1 MGWNRILSDAGL
13 SDKEANAV
21 IALSNRPNIKASE
34 LAKDLGTTRLDAYNS
49 LERLQRIGLVT
60 STADRPMRFSS
71 PPIGEVVK
79 MLIDIRREQ
88 LSRIEENYK
97 GLNTDLSAS
106 ETIDENTPEDAK
118 FAVLKERIHILKRI
132 EKMAEEAEESLMLV
146 LGRFGILHLCR
157 SPSLEAINTAAAKGI
172 SIRVLAQLDR
182 RTIRFYE
189 QLEDLIEVRHSD
201 DIESQGVVMDVSET
215 IQYLNAEENPVGRGR
230 TDAALVVESTTF
242 ADSQLNLMEAIWD
255 DAIPFETASK
265 RFTEQKI
272 VEPLKLTLD
281 SMSFLDRMRDVL
293 QIKDELP
300 DTDTPFDPSAF
311 MASGLEVNEAR
322 RNLESGGISS
332 LSSFGIDIS
341 SLLRQ
346 VGNRIGE

>member
-1 MGWNRILSDAGL
+1 
-13 SDKEANAV
+13 
-21 IALSNRPNIKASE
+21 
-34 LAKDLGTTRLDAYNS
+34 
-49 LERLQRIGLVT
+49 
-60 STADRPMRFSS
+60 
-71 PPIGEVVK
+71 

-106 ETIDENTPEDAK
+106 ETIDENSPEDAK

-189 QLEDLIEVRHSD
+189 QFEDLIEVRHSD

-215 IQYLNAEENPVGRGR
+215 IQYLNAEENPVAEEDRR
-230 TDAALVVESTTF
+230 RVSCRIYHF
-242 ADSQLNLMEAIWD
+242 ADSQLNLMEAIWMM
-255 DAIPFETASK
+255 PFPSK
-265 RFTEQKI
+265 Q
-272 VEPLKLTLD
+272 PLRD
-281 SMSFLDRMRDVL
+281 SL
-293 QIKDELP
+293 
-300 DTDTPFDPSAF
+300 
-311 MASGLEVNEAR
+311 
-322 RNLESGGISS
+322 
-332 LSSFGIDIS
+332 
-341 SLLRQ
+341 
-346 VGNRIGE
+346 NRKS